1 MLNQQL
7 ANEFHTPIIE
17 KLKKKRVNSSF
28 IDNNWG
34 ADLSDM
40 QLIWK
45 FNKGARFLSCVIDL
59 FNKYACIISLKDKKY
74 ISIANA
80 FQKVLNK
87 SNRKT
92 NEICVNKGSKFYS
105 SSF

>member
-17 KLKKKRVNSSF
+17 KKKKKRVNSSF

-45 FNKGARFLSCVIDL
+45 FNKGIRFLSCVIDL
-59 FNKYACIISLKDKKY
+59 FSKYTCIISLKDKKD

-80 FQKVLNK
+80 FRKVLNK

-92 NEICVNKGSKFYS
+92 NKICVNKGSKFYNS
-105 SSF
+105 LF